1 MILPLTSGCGQ
12 IRAKFHLSMPGF
24 DFASWPPQL
33 SQVQLEELTVHAT
46 SYALSHGLLYLP
58 PVLPL
63 PSVPSAAIHAPLSL
77 FPSPLPRR
85 LFEQAK
91 KLQEIYN
98 VLYSRVALDEEFLD
112 RVMGAEHGVGKVDD
126 FTGQLWKGWKALRDE
141 GINQAWMLCSVSSVL
156 FNNTTR
162 VEVTPGNIQI

>member
-1 MILPLTSGCGQ
+1 
-12 IRAKFHLSMPGF
+12 MPGF